1 MSSIKLYHGDCLEV
15 MDKLIAEGVKVDCI
29 ITDPPY
35 GMSFQSNYR
44 KEKHNKIA
52 NDSSLE
58 WVDDWVDKIYKLM
71 NDDTH
76 LYSFISFHHVDIFKQ
91 ALEKRFNFKNI
102 IIWEK
107 NNTSMGDLEGDYA
120 PKYEMILYCHKGR
133 RILNGGRDSN
143 IIKDKRTG
151 NEHHPTQKPLNLIKY
166 LVDKSTSKG
175 ETILDCFMGSGTTGV
190 ASRIKE
196 RNFIGIELNETY
208 FNIATERIENEG
220 NQISLF

>member
-1 MSSIKLYHGDCLEV
+1 LIRLIQGDCLEV
-15 MDKLIAEGVKVDCI
+15 MDRLIEEGVKVDCI

-35 GMSFQSNYR
+35 GMSFQSNHR

-71 NDDTH
+71 NEDTH

-102 IIWEK
+102 LIWEK

-120 PKYEMILYCHKGR
+120 PKYEMVLFCHKGR
-133 RILNGGRDSN
+133 RLLKNGRDPN

-151 NEHHPTQKPLNLIKY
+151 NEHHPTQKPVNLIQY
-166 LVDKSTSKG
+166 LIDKSTEKG

-190 ASRIKE
+190 ASRIRE
-196 RNFIGIELNETY
+196 RNFIGIELDKNY
-208 FNIATERIENEG
+208 FKIAQERIENEG